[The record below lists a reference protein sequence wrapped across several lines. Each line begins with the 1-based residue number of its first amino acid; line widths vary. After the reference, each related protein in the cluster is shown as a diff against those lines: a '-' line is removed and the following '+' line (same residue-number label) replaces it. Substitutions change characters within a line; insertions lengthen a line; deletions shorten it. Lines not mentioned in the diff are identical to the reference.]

1 MSDRK
6 PVTDWATDWDHLAP
20 EWGANPFP
28 IWDQLREQCPIAR
41 TERFQ
46 GAYLPTRYEDVK
58 AIAYDTE
65 HFSSRRVI
73 VRDEYAEH
81 PLPTPPITSDP
92 PNHKPDKRAMLP
104 FFTPKEMVKLEPKAR
119 ATCNE
124 LIDSFIADARVDAA
138 QRYTRHIPVR
148 VIAHMLGVDIKYG
161 DQFIQW
167 IHETLELGIRSN
179 DIFMKA
185 MTEMTQFFMGE
196 IAKREGV
203 PSDDLIGAMMRAE
216 TNGEPWSDDRVV
228 GALRLLMIAG
238 IDTTW
243 SGIGASLWHL
253 AAHPEDRARLVAQ
266 PELIPTAVEE
276 FLRAYS
282 PVTMARQIAKDTELN
297 GCPMHAD
304 AMVLLSFPAANRDP
318 EMFEDADK
326 VIIDRMP
333 NRHAA
338 FGLGIHRCVG
348 SNLARMEMTVAIE
361 EWLKRIPEFELDG
374 DTVWSEGTVR
384 GPRALPIRFGS

>member
-6 PVTDWATDWDHLAP
+6 PVSDWATDWDHLAP
-20 EWGANPFP
+20 QWSADPFP
-28 IWDQLREQCPIAR
+28 IWDQLRTQCPIAR

-73 VRDEYAEH
+73 VRDEYTDH

-92 PNHKPDKRAMLP
+92 PDHKPDKRAMLP
-104 FFTPKEMVKLEPKAR
+104 FFTPKEMAKLEPQAR

-124 LIDSFIADARVDAA
+124 LIDGFIADGHVDAA

-148 VIAHMLGVDIKYG
+148 VIAHMLGVDTKHG

-185 MTEMTQFFMGE
+185 MMEMTQFFMGE

-216 TNGEPWSDDRVV
+216 TNGEPWSEDRIV
-228 GALRLLMIAG
+228 GALRLLMVAG

-253 AAHPEDRARLVAQ
+253 ATHPDDRARLVAQ

-282 PVTMARQIAKDTELN
+282 PVTMARQITKDTEIN

-333 NRHAA
+333 NRHSA

-348 SNLARMEMTVAIE
+348 SNLARMEMIVAIE
-361 EWLKRIPEFELDG
+361 EWLKRIPEFALDG
-374 DTVWSEGTVR
+374 DTAWSEGTVR
-384 GPRALPIRFGS
+384 GPRALPIRFGR